1 MFLFAACSEDLHKCF
16 MMLNLKILKRHF
28 FGDQLDISWNTFK
41 SRICEDYNM
50 SIAAIHSQ
58 QEQDFISFY
67 LQHGLQR
74 HTKMY
79 TVASNEYY
87 GYAYLG
93 NIFLTVYITVENV

>member
-1 MFLFAACSEDLHKCF
+1 

-58 QEQDFISFY
+58 QEQYYISFY

-79 TVASNEYY
+79 TIAPDEHY
-87 GYAYLG
+87 GYAYIG
-93 NIFLTVYITVENV
+93 STFLSSYITVINV